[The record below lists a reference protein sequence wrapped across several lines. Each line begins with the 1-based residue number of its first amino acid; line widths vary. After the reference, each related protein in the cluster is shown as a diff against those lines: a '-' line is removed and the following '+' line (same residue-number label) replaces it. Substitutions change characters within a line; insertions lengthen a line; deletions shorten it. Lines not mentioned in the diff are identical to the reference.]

1 MAHDFNLHAPEG
13 ANKRKRIIGRG
24 QGSGRGTTAGKGN
37 KGQKAR
43 SGGKTYVGFEGGQM
57 PLYRRLAQR
66 GFSNYP
72 FKQEW
77 QVVNLGEIEK
87 RFESGETV
95 DNASLHKK
103 GLVKG
108 ALPVKILGNGACTK
122 KLSFKVDAISA
133 SAKEK
138 VEKAGGDVKVM
149 PAPEKARP
157 KNKMGQGA
165 KAARIAKAAA
175 KAGAKAKTGG
185 KK

>member
-1 MAHDFNLHAPEG
+1 MSDYDLHAPEG
-13 ANKRKRIIGRG
+13 ANKKKRIIGRG

-72 FKQEW
+72 FKKEY
-77 QVVNLGEIEK
+77 QVVNLSELEK
-87 RFESGETV
+87 RFDNGAAV
-95 DNASLHKK
+95 DVAALYAK

-108 ALPVKILGNGACTK
+108 PVPVKILGNGELSK
-122 KLSFKVDAISA
+122 KLTVKVPAISA

-138 VEKAGGDVKVM
+138 IEKAGGTAEATALADKKQNKK
-149 PAPEKARP
+149 KA
-157 KNKMGQGA
+157 
-165 KAARIAKAAA
+165 
-175 KAGAKAKTGG
+175 
-185 KK
+185 